1 MKKQVW
7 IVEDDPDIGDI
18 ISIVL
23 SGDGHEVRLFSN
35 ARSFKAA
42 LRLNTPTADLFVLDV
57 MLPDGNGVELCETTK
72 GDRDLSSI
80 PVLMMSAHA
89 GFAVIKRSCSA
100 DDFISK
106 PFDIDDLS
114 ARVNQL
120 MVKA

>member
-1 MKKQVW
+1 MDRPEASPPMYW
-7 IVEDDPDIGDI
+7 S
-18 ISIVL
+18 ISQKSLIQL
-23 SGDGHEVRLFSN
+23 WEQSSW
-35 ARSFKAA
+35 RS
-42 LRLNTPTADLFVLDV
+42 PTADLFVLDV

-100 DDFISK
+100 DDFIPK

-114 ARVNQL
+114 ARVKQL